1 MKKRLKILNK
11 GWQEY
16 VQKGNLVILLGMKT
30 GTAITENS
38 IKILQNVK
46 RRTTLQ
52 GLTSLMVQ
60 WVRIYLQ
67 M

>member
-1 MKKRLKILNK
+1 MEKRLKILNK